1 MMMQVVEFN
10 RSDRLRDQLT
20 NFSVD
25 EATSIP
31 WIVRLL
37 ENSNSPLALPGDI
50 SLFNHD
56 CLHILLGRD
65 RSPESE
71 AYVIGFTMGNDIRC
85 QRIHLWLFKVF
96 ALLFYPP
103 KYRLRWSDLKEFDR
117 GVIDGRNLEFKNL
130 NLINFDQLQDYS
142 VSELRKQ
149 FRLASQS
156 DCN

>member
-1 MMMQVVEFN
+1 MMQVVEFN
-10 RSDRLRDQLT
+10 HSDRLCDQLT
-20 NFSVD
+20 DFSVD
-25 EATSIP
+25 EASSIP

-37 ENSNSPLALPGDI
+37 ENSHSPLALPGKI

-85 QRIHLWLFKVF
+85 KRLHLWLFKVF
-96 ALLFYPP
+96 ALWFYPK

-117 GVIDGRNLEFKNL
+117 GVTHGRNLEIKNL
-130 NLINFDQLQDYS
+130 NLIDFNQLQNYS
-142 VSELRKQ
+142 VSVLRKQ
-149 FRLASQS
+149 FCLAFQS
-156 DCN
+156 DYN